1 MNLSV
6 QIGKLTL
13 QNPVTVASG
22 TFGYGVEY
30 AQLLDLNQ
38 LGAVVVKG
46 IRLESR
52 ARQSHPAHRRGHQR
66 HAQRHRP
73 ARARAWTASS
83 RNTGRSSRR

>member
-6 QIGKLTL
+6 KIGALTL

-30 AQLLDLNQ
+30 SQLIDLNQ

-46 IRLESR
+46 IRLEPVRGNRRR
-52 ARQSHPAHRRGHQR
+52 ARWRSPA
-66 HAQRHRP
+66 A
-73 ARARAWTASS
+73 
-83 RNTGRSSRR
+83 